1 MAALVEG
8 CRYGLSSSEG
18 TNCSDR
24 TLIFV
29 KLTDSALKAVED
41 FVKFKV
47 ST

>member
-8 CRYGLSSSEG
+8 CRYGLSSEG
-18 TNCSDR
+18 TNSSDR

-47 ST
+47 GP